1 MMTWGL
7 AALLGVGLTV
17 LLYRGEVP
25 RGAIVLPLLRWVA
38 VTVVVAALL
47 DAPLRRAVA
56 PRPVV
61 ALDVSVSW
69 LADDDDAAWRA
80 ARAVVDSLLDGHA
93 DALRLF
99 GDSLRTAPIP
109 DRPTDVGS
117 RIRPVAEWAL
127 ATGRPVQVVT
137 DGRLDD
143 PEWVARLPVGSTV
156 HRIDR
161 PARAAAVLTALDA
174 PTAAPAG
181 DTILAEVTVTADAA
195 GAPPRQLTLGRDA
208 QVIARRDL
216 EALGPYE
223 TRVVSVPVPLGA
235 VEGAVRLT
243 ARLLDGTNVTDS
255 ITVPMRITGG
265 AAAVVIST
273 APDQDARY
281 AVAALRAVRRGPVRA
296 YWQVAKGVWRVDGTL
311 APVEEGVI
319 RREAGEASLL
329 LLHGDTA
336 FLGAPGALRTAG
348 LILMS
353 PPPPGDEYYPV
364 APSSPSPLSDALSGL
379 PWDSLPSL
387 DVAPMRASADEATV
401 VETRRGRRFE
411 SRVAIRVA
419 EREAIGQRVVR
430 IPAAGFWRWR
440 SRGGRSAESYDA
452 LVGALVDWAGA
463 APGAATDAVGATEA
477 TARALETAQ
486 RAEQRPRA
494 PTVASG
500 PVGTGEVMGRSLGAR
515 GRWWLVALALAALS
529 LEWML
534 RRRRG
539 LR

>member
-117 RIRPVAEWAL
+117 RIRPVVEWAL

-311 APVEEGVI
+311 APVEERVV

-353 PPPPGDEYYPV
+353 PPPPGDEFYPV

-379 PWDSLPSL
+379 PWDSLPPL
-387 DVAPMRASADEATV
+387 DVALTRASADEVTV

-411 SRVAIRVA
+411 SRVAIRA
-419 EREAIGQRVVR
+419 QERDAIGQRVVR

-440 SRGGRSAESYDA
+440 SRGGRSAASYDA

-463 APGAATDAVGATEA
+463 TPGEAADSIGTTEA
-477 TARALETAQ
+477 AVWAREVAR

>member
-117 RIRPVAEWAL
+117 RIRPVVEWAL

-174 PTAAPAG
+174 
-181 DTILAEVTVTADAA
+181 
-195 GAPPRQLTLGRDA
+195 
-208 QVIARRDL
+208 
-216 EALGPYE
+216 
-223 TRVVSVPVPLGA
+223 
-235 VEGAVRLT
+235 
-243 ARLLDGTNVTDS
+243 
-255 ITVPMRITGG
+255 
-265 AAAVVIST
+265 
-273 APDQDARY
+273 
-281 AVAALRAVRRGPVRA
+281 
-296 YWQVAKGVWRVDGTL
+296 
-311 APVEEGVI
+311 
-319 RREAGEASLL
+319 
-329 LLHGDTA
+329 
-336 FLGAPGALRTAG
+336 
-348 LILMS
+348 
-353 PPPPGDEYYPV
+353 
-364 APSSPSPLSDALSGL
+364 
-379 PWDSLPSL
+379 
-387 DVAPMRASADEATV
+387 
-401 VETRRGRRFE
+401 
-411 SRVAIRVA
+411 
-419 EREAIGQRVVR
+419 
-430 IPAAGFWRWR
+430 
-440 SRGGRSAESYDA
+440 
-452 LVGALVDWAGA
+452 
-463 APGAATDAVGATEA
+463 
-477 TARALETAQ
+477 
-486 RAEQRPRA
+486 
-494 PTVASG
+494 
-500 PVGTGEVMGRSLGAR
+500 
-515 GRWWLVALALAALS
+515 
-529 LEWML
+529 
-534 RRRRG
+534 RRRR
-539 LR
+539 RPATRSSPR

>member
-117 RIRPVAEWAL
+117 RIRPVVEWAL

-296 YWQVAKGVWRVDGTL
+296 YWQVATGVWRVDGTL
-311 APVEEGVI
+311 APVEEGVV

-353 PPPPGDEYYPV
+353 PPPPGDEFYPV

-379 PWDSLPSL
+379 PWDSLPPL
-387 DVAPMRASADEATV
+387 DVALTRASADEVTV

-411 SRVAIRVA
+411 SRVAIRA
-419 EREAIGQRVVR
+419 QERDAIGQRVVR

-440 SRGGRSAESYDA
+440 SRGGRSAASYDA

-463 APGAATDAVGATEA
+463 APGEAADSLGTTDAAVW
-477 TARALETAQ
+477 AREVAR

>member
-117 RIRPVAEWAL
+117 RIRPVVEWAL

-311 APVEEGVI
+311 APVEERVV

-353 PPPPGDEYYPV
+353 PPPPGDEFYPV

-379 PWDSLPSL
+379 PWDSLPPL
-387 DVAPMRASADEATV
+387 DVALTRASADEVTV

-411 SRVAIRVA
+411 SRVAIRA
-419 EREAIGQRVVR
+419 QERDAIGQRVVR
-430 IPAAGFWRWR
+430 VPAAGFWRWR
-440 SRGGRSAESYDA
+440 SRGGRSAASYDA

-463 APGAATDAVGATEA
+463 TPGEAADSIGTTDAAVW
-477 TARALETAQ
+477 AREVAR

>member
-117 RIRPVAEWAL
+117 RIRPVVEWAL

-311 APVEEGVI
+311 APVEEGVV

-353 PPPPGDEYYPV
+353 PPPPGDEFYPV

-379 PWDSLPSL
+379 PWDSLPPL
-387 DVAPMRASADEATV
+387 DVALTRASADEVTV

-411 SRVAIRVA
+411 SRVAIRA
-419 EREAIGQRVVR
+419 QERDAIGQRVVR

-440 SRGGRSAESYDA
+440 SRGGRSAASYDA

-463 APGAATDAVGATEA
+463 APGEAADSLGTTDAAVW
-477 TARALETAQ
+477 AREVAR

>member
-117 RIRPVAEWAL
+117 RIRPVVEWAL

-311 APVEEGVI
+311 APVEEGVV

-353 PPPPGDEYYPV
+353 PPPPGDEFYPV

-379 PWDSLPSL
+379 PWDSLPPL
-387 DVAPMRASADEATV
+387 DVALTRASADEVTV

-411 SRVAIRVA
+411 SRVAIRA
-419 EREAIGQRVVR
+419 QERDAIGQRVVR
-430 IPAAGFWRWR
+430 VPAAGFWRWR
-440 SRGGRSAESYDA
+440 SRGGRSAASYDA

-463 APGAATDAVGATEA
+463 TPGEAADSIGTTDAAVW
-477 TARALETAQ
+477 AREVAR

>member
-117 RIRPVAEWAL
+117 RIRPVVEWAL

-311 APVEEGVI
+311 APVEEGVV

-353 PPPPGDEYYPV
+353 PPPPGDEFYPV

-379 PWDSLPSL
+379 PWDSLPPL
-387 DVAPMRASADEATV
+387 DVALTRASADEVTV

-411 SRVAIRVA
+411 SRVAIRA
-419 EREAIGQRVVR
+419 QERDAIGQRVVR

-440 SRGGRSAESYDA
+440 SRGGRSAASYDA

-463 APGAATDAVGATEA
+463 TPGEAADSIGTTDAAVW
-477 TARALETAQ
+477 AREVAR

-500 PVGTGEVMGRSLGAR
+500 PVGTGEVMGGSLGAR
-515 GRWWLVALALAALS
+515 GHWWLVALALAALS

>member
-7 AALLGVGLTV
+7 AALLGVWLTV

-117 RIRPVAEWAL
+117 RIRPVVEWAL

-296 YWQVAKGVWRVDGTL
+296 YWQVATGVWRVDGTL
-311 APVEEGVI
+311 APVEEGVV

-353 PPPPGDEYYPV
+353 PPPPGDEFYPV

-379 PWDSLPSL
+379 PWDSLPPL
-387 DVAPMRASADEATV
+387 DVALTRASADEVTV

-411 SRVAIRVA
+411 SRVAIRA
-419 EREAIGQRVVR
+419 QERDAIGQRVVR

-440 SRGGRSAESYDA
+440 SRGGRSAASYDA

-463 APGAATDAVGATEA
+463 TPGEAADSIGTTDAAVW
-477 TARALETAQ
+477 AREVAR

>member
-7 AALLGVGLTV
+7 AALVGVGLTV

-117 RIRPVAEWAL
+117 RIRPVVEWAL

-296 YWQVAKGVWRVDGTL
+296 YWQVATGVWRVDGTL
-311 APVEEGVI
+311 APVEEGVV

-353 PPPPGDEYYPV
+353 PPPPGDEFYPV

-379 PWDSLPSL
+379 PWDSLPPL
-387 DVAPMRASADEATV
+387 DVALTRASADEVTV

-411 SRVAIRVA
+411 SRVAIRA
-419 EREAIGQRVVR
+419 QERDAIGQRVVR

-440 SRGGRSAESYDA
+440 SRGGRSAASYDA

-463 APGAATDAVGATEA
+463 APGEAADSLGTTDAAVW
-477 TARALETAQ
+477 AREVAR

>member
-117 RIRPVAEWAL
+117 RIRPVVEWAL

-161 PARAAAVLTALDA
+161 PARAAAVITALDV

-181 DTILAEVTVTADAA
+181 DTILAEMTVTADAA
-195 GAPPRQLTLGRDA
+195 GAPARQLTLGRDA

-296 YWQVAKGVWRVDGTL
+296 YWQVATGVWRVDGTL
-311 APVEEGVI
+311 APVEERVV

-353 PPPPGDEYYPV
+353 PPPPGDEFYPV

-379 PWDSLPSL
+379 PWDSLPPL
-387 DVAPMRASADEATV
+387 DVALTRASADEVTV

-411 SRVAIRVA
+411 SRVAIRA
-419 EREAIGQRVVR
+419 QERDAIGQRVVR
-430 IPAAGFWRWR
+430 VPAAGFWRWR
-440 SRGGRSAESYDA
+440 SRGGRSAASYDA

-463 APGAATDAVGATEA
+463 TPGEAADSIGTTDAAVW
-477 TARALETAQ
+477 AREVAR

>member
-117 RIRPVAEWAL
+117 RIRPVVEWAL

-311 APVEEGVI
+311 APVEEGVV

-353 PPPPGDEYYPV
+353 PPPPGDEFYPV

-379 PWDSLPSL
+379 PWDSLPPL
-387 DVAPMRASADEATV
+387 DVALTRASADEVTV

-411 SRVAIRVA
+411 SRVAIRA
-419 EREAIGQRVVR
+419 QERDAIGQRVVR

-440 SRGGRSAESYDA
+440 SRGGRSAASYDA

-463 APGAATDAVGATEA
+463 TPGEAADSIGTTDAAVW
-477 TARALETAQ
+477 AREVAR

-515 GRWWLVALALAALS
+515 GHWWLVALALAALS

>member
-117 RIRPVAEWAL
+117 RIRPVVEWAL

-174 PTAAPAG
+174 ATAAPAG

-311 APVEEGVI
+311 APVEERVV

-353 PPPPGDEYYPV
+353 PPPPGDEFYPV

-379 PWDSLPSL
+379 PWDSLPPL
-387 DVAPMRASADEATV
+387 DVALTRASADEVTV

-411 SRVAIRVA
+411 SRVAIRA
-419 EREAIGQRVVR
+419 QERDAIGQRVVR

-440 SRGGRSAESYDA
+440 SRGGRSAASYDA

-463 APGAATDAVGATEA
+463 TPGEAADSIGTTDAAVW
-477 TARALETAQ
+477 AREVAR

>member
-117 RIRPVAEWAL
+117 RIRPVVEWAL

-296 YWQVAKGVWRVDGTL
+296 YWQVATGVWRVDGTL
-311 APVEEGVI
+311 APVEEGVV

-353 PPPPGDEYYPV
+353 PPPPGDEFYPV

-379 PWDSLPSL
+379 PWDSLPPL
-387 DVAPMRASADEATV
+387 DVALTRASADEVTV

-411 SRVAIRVA
+411 SRVAIRA
-419 EREAIGQRVVR
+419 QERDAIGQRVVR

-440 SRGGRSAESYDA
+440 SRGGRSAASYDA

-463 APGAATDAVGATEA
+463 APGEAADSLGATEA
-477 TARALETAQ
+477 AAQAREVAR

-500 PVGTGEVMGRSLGAR
+500 PVGTGEVMGRALGAR

>member
-117 RIRPVAEWAL
+117 RIRPVVEWAL

-353 PPPPGDEYYPV
+353 PPPPGDEFYPV

-379 PWDSLPSL
+379 PWDSLPPL
-387 DVAPMRASADEATV
+387 DVALTRASADEVTV

-411 SRVAIRVA
+411 SRVAIRA
-419 EREAIGQRVVR
+419 QERDAIGQRVVR

-440 SRGGRSAESYDA
+440 SRGGRSAASYDA

-463 APGAATDAVGATEA
+463 TPGEAADSIGTTDAAVW
-477 TARALETAQ
+477 AREVAR

>member
-1 MMTWGL
+1 MTWGL

-117 RIRPVAEWAL
+117 RIRPVVEWAL

-296 YWQVAKGVWRVDGTL
+296 YWQVATGVWRVDGTL
-311 APVEEGVI
+311 APVEEGVV

-353 PPPPGDEYYPV
+353 PPPPGDEFYPV

-379 PWDSLPSL
+379 PWDSLPPL
-387 DVAPMRASADEATV
+387 DVALTRASADEVTV

-411 SRVAIRVA
+411 SRVAIRA
-419 EREAIGQRVVR
+419 QERDAIGQRVVR

-440 SRGGRSAESYDA
+440 SRGGRSAASYDA

-463 APGAATDAVGATEA
+463 TPGEAAD
-477 TARALETAQ
+477 
-486 RAEQRPRA
+486 
-494 PTVASG
+494 S
-500 PVGTGEVMGRSLGAR
+500 
-515 GRWWLVALALAALS
+515 
-529 LEWML
+529 
-534 RRRRG
+534 
-539 LR
+539 

>member
-117 RIRPVAEWAL
+117 RIRPVVEWAL

-311 APVEEGVI
+311 APVEEGVV

-353 PPPPGDEYYPV
+353 PPPPGDEFYPV

-379 PWDSLPSL
+379 PWDSLPPL
-387 DVAPMRASADEATV
+387 DVALTRASADEVTV

-411 SRVAIRVA
+411 SRVAIRA
-419 EREAIGQRVVR
+419 QERDAIGQRVVR

-440 SRGGRSAESYDA
+440 SRGGRSAASYDA

-463 APGAATDAVGATEA
+463 TPGEAADSIGTTEA
-477 TARALETAQ
+477 AVWAREVAR

>member
-117 RIRPVAEWAL
+117 RIRPVVEWAL

-296 YWQVAKGVWRVDGTL
+296 YWQVATGVWRVDGTL
-311 APVEEGVI
+311 APVEEGVV

-353 PPPPGDEYYPV
+353 PPPSGDEFYPV

-379 PWDSLPSL
+379 PWDSLPPL
-387 DVAPMRASADEATV
+387 DVALTRASADEVTV

-411 SRVAIRVA
+411 SRVAIRA
-419 EREAIGQRVVR
+419 QERDAIGQRVVR

-440 SRGGRSAESYDA
+440 SRGGRSAASYDA

-463 APGAATDAVGATEA
+463 APGEAADSLGATEA
-477 TARALETAQ
+477 AAQAREVAR

-500 PVGTGEVMGRSLGAR
+500 PVGTGEVMGRALGAR

>member
-117 RIRPVAEWAL
+117 RIRPVVEWAL

-296 YWQVAKGVWRVDGTL
+296 YWQVATGVWRVDGTL
-311 APVEEGVI
+311 APVEERVV

-353 PPPPGDEYYPV
+353 PPPPGDEFYPV

-379 PWDSLPSL
+379 PWDSLPPL
-387 DVAPMRASADEATV
+387 DVALTRASADEVTV

-411 SRVAIRVA
+411 SRVAIRA
-419 EREAIGQRVVR
+419 QERDAIGQRVVR

-440 SRGGRSAESYDA
+440 SRGGRSAASYDA

-463 APGAATDAVGATEA
+463 APGEAADSLGATEA
-477 TARALETAQ
+477 AAQAREVAR

-515 GRWWLVALALAALS
+515 GHWWLVALALAALS

>member
-117 RIRPVAEWAL
+117 RIRPVVEWAL

-296 YWQVAKGVWRVDGTL
+296 YWQVATGVWRVDGTL
-311 APVEEGVI
+311 APVEERVV

-353 PPPPGDEYYPV
+353 PPPPGDEFYPV

-379 PWDSLPSL
+379 PWDSLPPL
-387 DVAPMRASADEATV
+387 DVALTRASADEVTV

-411 SRVAIRVA
+411 SRVAIRTQ
-419 EREAIGQRVVR
+419 ERDAIGQRVVR

-440 SRGGRSAESYDA
+440 SRGGRSAASYDA

-463 APGAATDAVGATEA
+463 TPGEAADSIGTTDAAVW
-477 TARALETAQ
+477 AREVAR

>member
-117 RIRPVAEWAL
+117 RIRPVVEWAL

-296 YWQVAKGVWRVDGTL
+296 YWQVATGVWRVDGTL
-311 APVEEGVI
+311 APVEEGVV

-353 PPPPGDEYYPV
+353 PPPPGDEFYPV

-379 PWDSLPSL
+379 PWDSLPPL
-387 DVAPMRASADEATV
+387 DVALTRASADEVTV

-411 SRVAIRVA
+411 SRVAIRA
-419 EREAIGQRVVR
+419 QERDAIGQRVVR

-440 SRGGRSAESYDA
+440 SRGGRSAASYDA

-463 APGAATDAVGATEA
+463 TPGEAADSLGATEA
-477 TARALETAQ
+477 AAQAREVAR

-500 PVGTGEVMGRSLGAR
+500 PVGTGEVMGRALGAR

>member
-117 RIRPVAEWAL
+117 RIRPVVEWAL

-311 APVEEGVI
+311 APVEERVV

-353 PPPPGDEYYPV
+353 PPPPGDEFYPV

-379 PWDSLPSL
+379 PWDSLPPL
-387 DVAPMRASADEATV
+387 DVALTRASADEVTV

-411 SRVAIRVA
+411 SRVAIRA
-419 EREAIGQRVVR
+419 QERDAIGQRVVR

-440 SRGGRSAESYDA
+440 SRGGRSAASYDA

-463 APGAATDAVGATEA
+463 TPGEAADSIGTTEA
-477 TARALETAQ
+477 AVWAREVAR

-515 GRWWLVALALAALS
+515 GHWWLVALALAALS

>member
-117 RIRPVAEWAL
+117 RIRPVVEWAL

-195 GAPPRQLTLGRDA
+195 GAPARQLTLGRDA

-296 YWQVAKGVWRVDGTL
+296 YWQVATGVWRVDGTL
-311 APVEEGVI
+311 APVEEGVV

-353 PPPPGDEYYPV
+353 PPPPGDEFYPV

-379 PWDSLPSL
+379 PWDSLPPL
-387 DVAPMRASADEATV
+387 DVALTRASADEVTV

-411 SRVAIRVA
+411 SRVAIRA
-419 EREAIGQRVVR
+419 QERDAIGQRVVR

-440 SRGGRSAESYDA
+440 SRGGRSAASYDA

-463 APGAATDAVGATEA
+463 TPGEAADSIGTTDAAVW
-477 TARALETAQ
+477 AREVAR

>member
-463 APGAATDAVGATEA
+463 ALGAATDAVGATEA

>member
-38 VTVVVAALL
+38 VTVVVGALL

-117 RIRPVAEWAL
+117 RIRPVVEWAL

-311 APVEEGVI
+311 APVEERVV

-353 PPPPGDEYYPV
+353 PPPGDEFYPV

-379 PWDSLPSL
+379 PWDSLPPL
-387 DVAPMRASADEATV
+387 DVALTRASADEVTV

-411 SRVAIRVA
+411 SRVAIRA
-419 EREAIGQRVVR
+419 QERDAIGQRVVR

-440 SRGGRSAESYDA
+440 SRGGRSAASYDA

-463 APGAATDAVGATEA
+463 TPGEAADSIGTTDAAVW
-477 TARALETAQ
+477 AREVAR

>member
-117 RIRPVAEWAL
+117 RIRPVVEWAL

-311 APVEEGVI
+311 APVEEGVV

-353 PPPPGDEYYPV
+353 PPPPGDEFYPV

-379 PWDSLPSL
+379 PWDSLPPL
-387 DVAPMRASADEATV
+387 DVALTRASADEVTV

-411 SRVAIRVA
+411 SRVAIRA
-419 EREAIGQRVVR
+419 QERDAIGQRVVR

-440 SRGGRSAESYDA
+440 SRGGRSAASYDA

-463 APGAATDAVGATEA
+463 APGEAADSLGATEA
-477 TARALETAQ
+477 AAQAREVAR

-500 PVGTGEVMGRSLGAR
+500 PVGTGEVMGRALGAR

>member
-7 AALLGVGLTV
+7 AALVGVGLTV

-117 RIRPVAEWAL
+117 RIRPVVEWAL

-311 APVEEGVI
+311 APVEEGVV

-353 PPPPGDEYYPV
+353 PPPPGDEFYPV

-379 PWDSLPSL
+379 PWDSLPPL
-387 DVAPMRASADEATV
+387 DVALTRASADEVTV

-411 SRVAIRVA
+411 SRVAIRA
-419 EREAIGQRVVR
+419 QERDAIGQRVVR

-440 SRGGRSAESYDA
+440 SRGGRSAASYDA

-463 APGAATDAVGATEA
+463 TPGEAADSLGTTDAAVW
-477 TARALETAQ
+477 AREVAR

>member
-117 RIRPVAEWAL
+117 RIRPVVEWAL

-311 APVEEGVI
+311 APVEERVV

-353 PPPPGDEYYPV
+353 PPPPGDEFYPV

-379 PWDSLPSL
+379 PWDSLPPL
-387 DVAPMRASADEATV
+387 DVALTRASADEVTV

-411 SRVAIRVA
+411 SRVAIRA
-419 EREAIGQRVVR
+419 QERDAIGQRVVR

-440 SRGGRSAESYDA
+440 SRGGRSAASYDA

-463 APGAATDAVGATEA
+463 TPGEAADSIGTTDAAVW
-477 TARALETAQ
+477 AREVAR

>member
-117 RIRPVAEWAL
+117 RIRPVVEWAL

-296 YWQVAKGVWRVDGTL
+296 YWQVATGVWRVDGTL
-311 APVEEGVI
+311 APVEERVV

-353 PPPPGDEYYPV
+353 PPPPGDEFYPV

-379 PWDSLPSL
+379 PWDSLPPL
-387 DVAPMRASADEATV
+387 DVALTRASADEVTV

-411 SRVAIRVA
+411 SRVAIRA
-419 EREAIGQRVVR
+419 QERDAIGQRVVR

-440 SRGGRSAESYDA
+440 SRGGRSAASYDA

-463 APGAATDAVGATEA
+463 APGEAADSLGATEA
-477 TARALETAQ
+477 AAQAREVAR

-500 PVGTGEVMGRSLGAR
+500 PVGTGEVMGRALGAR